1 MTSVHFE
8 NVDSA
13 STNEKEN
20 KSGETKSEN
29 VNGNNTSD
37 AVPDFIPQT
46 IPSRYVFDKNHFE
59 MLCSKYQILPHV
71 GHERI
76 LNITGSSKDNN
87 QQFPGFCLNLRSIEG
102 IAAYLN
108 LAAGTS
114 ALYQVSVSL
123 FDLKFKCF
131 FGRQWIGPAVPC
143 GESKK
148 VKYKQNVYFHT
159 SLKNSNIVAVIE
171 VIVNTTD
178 ELTGRIKKLSCGW
191 GIIRL
196 FKYNEELPDST
207 RTLPLNLQ
215 T

>member
-1 MTSVHFE
+1 MAGVLTGNSWRDFQTRYTQLPAAFDREHEAHETSIPLCI
-8 NVDSA
+8 NLKTID
-13 STNEKEN
+13 
-20 KSGETKSEN
+20 GID
-29 VNGNNTSD
+29 NT
-37 AVPDFIPQT
+37 
-46 IPSRYVFDKNHFE
+46 
-59 MLCSKYQILPHV
+59 
-71 GHERI
+71 
-76 LNITGSSKDNN
+76 
-87 QQFPGFCLNLRSIEG
+87 
-102 IAAYLN
+102 
-108 LAAGTS
+108 AAGTS